1 MKYSQSTQC
10 NKFAISLQYLQKQV
24 MNGVHYGVHQDQNFY
39 KLHYRFLMN
48 ARHVES
54 TQKRNFVKILQYI
67 KKKYRNCFCV
77 LL

>member
-1 MKYSQSTQC
+1 
-10 NKFAISLQYLQKQV
+10 